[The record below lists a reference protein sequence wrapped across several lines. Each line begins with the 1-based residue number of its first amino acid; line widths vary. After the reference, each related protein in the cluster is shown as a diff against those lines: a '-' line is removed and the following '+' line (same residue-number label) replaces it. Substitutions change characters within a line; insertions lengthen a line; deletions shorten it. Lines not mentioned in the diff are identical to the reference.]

1 MNWWQSILIGII
13 EGLTEYL
20 PVSSTGHILL
30 AQRVLGIPETEE
42 ANAFAIC
49 VQSGAIIAVIGLFF
63 HRIKGMVVGILGRA
77 GFSKKDEAGFRLGC
91 NIVVA
96 FFPAALVGLLVNDLI
111 EEFLFG
117 LIPVT
122 IAWFIGGV
130 MILAVTWKR
139 RNEQDS
145 VEGKRIEDL
154 NWKNALFIGC
164 VQCLA
169 MWPGTSRSLVT
180 IVGGILAGLKVSAA
194 VEFSFL
200 LGVITLLAAT
210 AYESLKSGAVMLE
223 NYSLD
228 SLIVGMLAA
237 YISAVF
243 AVKWMIGYL
252 KQHDM
257 AVFGYYRVAIAVI
270 VGTCIY
276 FQQIAG

>member
-1 MNWWQSILIGII
+1 MNLWQSILIGII

-30 AQRVLGIPETEE
+30 AQRVLGIPATEE

-49 VQSGAIIAVIGLFF
+49 IQSGAIVAVIGLFF
-63 HRIKGMVVGILGRA
+63 QRIKGMLIGFFGQIGLSRRDDA
-77 GFSKKDEAGFRLGC
+77 GLRLGT
-91 NIVVA
+91 NVIIA
-96 FFPAALVGLLVNDLI
+96 FFPAAVVGLLVNDLI

-122 IAWFIGGV
+122 FAWFVGG
-130 MILAVTWKR
+130 ILILFVTWR
-139 RNEQDS
+139 RGNTPQTT
-145 VEGKRIEDL
+145 EGIRLGDL
-154 NWKNALFIGC
+154 TWKGALFIGS
-164 VQCLA
+164 VQCIA

-180 IVGGILAGLKVSAA
+180 IVGGIIAGLGVSAA

-200 LGVITLLAAT
+200 LGVVTLLAAT
-210 AYESLKSGAVMLE
+210 AYESLKTGAVMIE
-223 NYSLD
+223 SYSL
-228 SLIVGMLAA
+228 STLLMGTFAA

-243 AVKWMIGYL
+243 SVKWMVGYL

-257 AVFGYYRVAIAVI
+257 AIFGYYRVAIALI

-276 FQQIAG
+276 FQQIVG